1 MPEPHKAIRLEPYF
15 EAGGTLEK
23 AVPGFKHRPQ
33 QIEFAQAVLDAI
45 ESKGVLIAEAGTGT
59 GKTFAYLVPA
69 LLAGGRVIVST
80 GTKTLQD
87 QLFHRDLPRI
97 RAALGIPIDTALL
110 KGRANYICLHHLEAA
125 TQQGTFMAREDV
137 VHIHKIKSFAAR
149 TLSGD
154 RSDCADVPE
163 SSPAWA
169 QATSTRENCLGS
181 ACKHYQDCFVM
192 KARKRASEADLIV
205 VNHHLF
211 FADVAL
217 RDEGAGDLLPA
228 ANTVIFDEA
237 HHLPDLA
244 RLFFGQ
250 SVSTTQLLELAR
262 DTRLAEAQHARES
275 TDLGDAAA
283 AVERAARDV
292 RLALGNASGRTALA
306 AIRDRKAFDV
316 ALDALAKELAALA
329 ERLRAQ
335 EERAEEIRN
344 CRVRADELLGR
355 VAEWREADRRP
366 REENAYGEPSSTDV
380 VRWIEAYSH
389 SAALYVTPLDV
400 ARIFHA
406 QMQGAER
413 AWIFTSATLSV
424 NGDFTHFQKEMG
436 LDHAETRSWPS
447 PFDFDRQALLYVPED
462 MPDPNSDGYVEA
474 VIDAAWPVVRASGG
488 HAFLLFTSLR
498 AMDRGFD
505 LLATKLKAEGLG
517 WPLLLQG
524 SGAKNELL
532 ERFRRSP
539 NAVLV
544 GSQSFWEGVDVKG
557 EQLSVVVIDRLPFNP
572 PDDPVLAACIERIN
586 RAGGNAF
593 MDYQLPRAVIALKQ
607 GAGRLIRDETD
618 RGTLMICDPRLVG
631 KPYGKRIWRA
641 LPPFRRTRL
650 LSDVE
655 AFFGMKP
662 APETQANK
670 RGAKKP
676 ATAPE
681 SPAASPRGRS

>member
-1 MPEPHKAIRLEPYF
+1 MDVAPIFAP
-15 EAGGTLEK
+15 GGPLEK
-23 AVPGFKHRPQ
+23 AVAGFRHREQ
-33 QIEFAQAVLDAI
+33 QVEFAQAVMEAI
-45 ESKGVLIAEAGTGT
+45 ESSGVLVAEAGTGT

-87 QLFHRDLPRI
+87 QLFHRDLPRV
-97 RAALGIPIDTALL
+97 RQVLGTAVDVALL
-110 KGRANYICLHHLEAA
+110 KGRANYVCLHHLEAA
-125 TQQGTFMAREDV
+125 AAQGTFAAREDAA
-137 VHIHKIKSFAAR
+137 HLQKIKRFAA
-149 TLSGD
+149 TTMTGD
-154 RSDCADVPE
+154 KSDCADVPE
-163 SSPAWA
+163 GSAAWA

-181 ACKHYQDCFVM
+181 GCSHYQECFVM
-192 KARKRASEADLIV
+192 KARKRASDADVIV

-211 FADVAL
+211 FADVVL
-217 RDEGAGDLLPA
+217 RDEGASDLLPA

-250 SVSTTQLLELAR
+250 SLSTTELLELAR
-262 DTRLAEAQHARES
+262 DVRLAEAQHARE
-275 TDLGDAAA
+275 TTAMGDAALGVEKA
-283 AVERAARDV
+283 ARELRLSLGGALGRTPLNAIKGRAA
-292 RLALGNASGRTALA
+292 
-306 AIRDRKAFDV
+306 FDG
-316 ALDALAKELAALA
+316 ALDVLAKELAVLT

-344 CRVRADELLGR
+344 CRMRADECLER
-355 VAEWREADRRP
+355 VTQWREADARP
-366 REENAYGEPSSTDV
+366 REDAYGETQAADA
-380 VRWIEAYSH
+380 VRWVEAYPQ
-389 SAALYVTPLDV
+389 SAVLYVTPLDV
-400 ARIFHA
+400 GRIFNEQIKLA
-406 QMQGAER
+406 KR

-424 NGDFTHFQKEMG
+424 NGDFRHFQAEMG
-436 LDHAETRSWPS
+436 LAEANTRSWPS
-447 PFDFDRQALLYVPED
+447 PYDFANQALLYVPEGL
-462 MPDPNSDGYVEA
+462 PDPNSERYVEA
-474 VIDAAWPVVRASGG
+474 VIEAAWPVVRASEG

-505 LLATKLKAEGLG
+505 LLAARVRAEGLD

-524 SGAKNELL
+524 SGSKNDLL

-539 NAVLV
+539 HAILV

-618 RGTLMICDPRLVG
+618 RGALVICDPRLVD

-641 LPPFRRTRL
+641 LPPFRRTRNL
-650 LSDVE
+650 ADVE
-655 AFFGMKP
+655 AFFG
-662 APETQANK
+662 A
-670 RGAKKP
+670 R
-676 ATAPE
+676 
-681 SPAASPRGRS
+681 PAAKAPVSGLARTSIPRGTT

>member
-1 MPEPHKAIRLEPYF
+1 MKSKAKVDLAPIFAE
-15 EAGGTLEK
+15 GGAL
-23 AVPGFKHRPQ
+23 ARAAPGFRHRPQ
-33 QIEFAQAVLDAI
+33 QVEFAGAVLEAI
-45 ESKGVLIAEAGTGT
+45 ESSGVLIAEAGTGT

-87 QLFHRDLPRI
+87 QLFHRDLPRV
-97 RAALGIPIDTALL
+97 REALGLSLDTALL
-110 KGRANYICLHHLEAA
+110 KGRSNYVCLHHLEAA
-125 TQQGTFMAREDV
+125 AQQGTFGAREEV
-137 VHIHKIKSFAAR
+137 AHIHRIASFAKR
-149 TLSGD
+149 TMTGD
-154 RSDCADVPE
+154 KSDCADVPE
-163 SSPAWA
+163 NSGAWS

-181 ACKHYQDCFVM
+181 SCRHYQECFVM
-192 KARKRASEADLIV
+192 KARKRAAEADLIV

-217 RDEGAGDLLPA
+217 RDEGAADLLPA

-250 SVSTTQLLELAR
+250 SVSTGNLVELAR
-262 DTRLAEAQHARES
+262 DTRFVEAQHARES
-275 TDLGDAAA
+275 TELGDAAD
-283 AVERAARDV
+283 AVERAARDL
-292 RLALGNASGRTALA
+292 RLALGNASGRIALA
-306 AIRDRKAFDV
+306 AIRDRKAFDA
-316 ALDALAKELAALA
+316 ALDRLAGELTTLV
-329 ERLRAQ
+329 EKLQAQ

-344 CRVRADELLGR
+344 CRMRAGEYLGR
-355 VAEWREADRRP
+355 VAEWREADARP
-366 REENAYGEPSSTDV
+366 REENAYGEPGGGDV
-380 VRWIEAYSH
+380 VRWIEAYAH

-400 ARIFHA
+400 ARIFHG
-406 QMQGAER
+406 QMEGAER

-424 NGDFTHFQKEMG
+424 NGDFSHYQHEMG
-436 LDHAETRSWPS
+436 LAQARVHSWPS
-447 PFDFDRQALLYVPED
+447 PFDFGNQALLYVPEGL
-462 MPDPNSDGYVEA
+462 PDPNTEGYVAA

-498 AMDRGFD
+498 AMDRGHER
-505 LLATKLKAEGLG
+505 LAARLKSEGLD

-524 SGAKNELL
+524 SGSKNELL

-539 NAVLV
+539 HAVLV

-618 RGTLMICDPRLVG
+618 RGALMICDPRLVE

-650 LSDVE
+650 LADVE
-655 AFFGMKP
+655 TFFG
-662 APETQANK
+662 A
-670 RGAKKP
+670 GA
-676 ATAPE
+676 AGVIA
-681 SPAASPRGRS
+681 SGSAASSPRGRS

>member
-1 MPEPHKAIRLEPYF
+1 MIDLRRVFGE
-15 EAGGTLEK
+15 GGTLQK
-23 AVPGFKHRPQ
+23 AVAGFKHRAQ
-33 QIEFAQAVLDAI
+33 QVEYAEAVLEAI
-45 ESKGVLIAEAGTGT
+45 ESSGVLIAEAGTGT
-59 GKTFAYLVPA
+59 GKTFAYLAPA

-87 QLFHRDLPRI
+87 QLFHRDLPRV
-97 RAALGIPIDTALL
+97 REALGIPVDTALL
-110 KGRANYICLHHLEAA
+110 KGRANYVCLHHLEAA
-125 TQQGTFMAREDV
+125 TQQGTFAAREEV
-137 VHIHKIKSFAAR
+137 AHLHKIRSFAAR
-149 TLSGD
+149 SMSGD
-154 RSDCADVPE
+154 KGDCGDVPE
-163 SSPAWA
+163 ASPAWA

-192 KARKRASEADLIV
+192 KARKRAAEADVIV

-217 RDEGAGDLLPA
+217 RDDGAADLLPA

-275 TDLGDAAA
+275 TGMGDAAA
-283 AVERAARDV
+283 DMERAARDL
-292 RLALGNASGRTALA
+292 RIALGNASGRTALN
-306 AIRDRKAFDV
+306 AIRDRKGFDAAV
-316 ALDALAKELAALA
+316 DALAVTVGALA
-329 ERLRAQ
+329 EKLRAQ

-344 CRVRADELLGR
+344 CRARASAILAQLTDWRGQDE
-355 VAEWREADRRP
+355 RP
-366 REENAYGEPSSTDV
+366 KEDAYGEPLAGGS
-380 VRWIEAYSH
+380 VRWIEAYAQ
-389 SAALYVTPLDV
+389 SAVLYVTPLDV
-400 ARIFHA
+400 ARIFHD
-406 QMQGAER
+406 QMKGAER

-424 NGDFTHFQKEMG
+424 NGDFSHYQREMG
-436 LDHAETRSWPS
+436 LAEATTRSWPS
-447 PFDFDRQALLYVPED
+447 PYDFEKQALLYVPVGL
-462 MPDPNSDGYVEA
+462 PDPNTEGYPEA

-498 AMDRGFD
+498 AMDRGFERLRARLETEELD
-505 LLATKLKAEGLG
+505 

-524 SGAKNELL
+524 RGSKNELL
-532 ERFRRSP
+532 ERFRRAP
-539 NAVLV
+539 NAILV
-544 GSQSFWEGVDVKG
+544 ASQSFWEGVDVKG

-618 RGTLMICDPRLVG
+618 RGALMICDPRLVD

-641 LPPFRRTRL
+641 LPPFRRTRAL
-650 LSDVE
+650 ADVE
-655 AFFGMKP
+655 AFFGTP
-662 APETQANK
+662 PSPLGEG
-670 RGAKKP
+670 RGEGGATVS
-676 ATAPE
+676 TAP
-681 SPAASPRGRS
+681 A

>member
-1 MPEPHKAIRLEPYF
+1 MDLKAIFGP
-15 EAGGTLEK
+15 GGPLDK
-23 AVPGFKHRPQ
+23 AVAGFRHRPQ
-33 QIEFAQAVLDAI
+33 QVEFAQAVLEAI
-45 ESKGVLIAEAGTGT
+45 ESGGVLIAEAGTGT

-87 QLFHRDLPRI
+87 QLFHRDLPRV
-97 RAALGIPIDTALL
+97 RQALGATVDVALL
-110 KGRANYICLHHLEAA
+110 KGRANYVCLHHLEVAA
-125 TQQGTFMAREDV
+125 AQGTFSAREDAL
-137 VHIHKIKSFAAR
+137 HLQKIRRFAA
-149 TLSGD
+149 TTVSGD
-154 RSDCADVPE
+154 KGDCADVPE

-181 ACKHYQDCFVM
+181 SCGHYQDCFVM
-192 KARKRASEADLIV
+192 KARKRASEADVIV

-211 FADVAL
+211 FADVVL
-217 RDEGAGDLLPA
+217 RDEGASDLLPA

-250 SVSTTQLLELAR
+250 SLSTAQLLELAR
-262 DTRLAEAQHARES
+262 DARLAEAQHARES
-275 TDLGDAAA
+275 SAMGDAAQG
-283 AVERAARDV
+283 VERAARDV
-292 RLALGNASGRTALA
+292 RLALGPALGRTAVN
-306 AIRDRKAFDV
+306 AINPRAAFDR
-316 ALDALAKELAALA
+316 ALDALATELATLT

-344 CRVRADELLGR
+344 CRVRADEYAARILQ
-355 VAEWREADRRP
+355 WREADARP
-366 REENAYGEPSSTDV
+366 REDAFGEGVAPDV
-380 VRWIEAYSH
+380 VRWVELYPQ
-389 SAALYVTPLDV
+389 SAVLYVTPLDV
-400 ARIFHA
+400 ARIFRA
-406 QMQGAER
+406 QMDGAER

-424 NGDFTHFQKEMG
+424 NGDFSHYQAEMG
-436 LDHAETRSWPS
+436 LAQAQTLSWPS
-447 PFDFDRQALLYVPED
+447 PYDFENQALLYVPEGL
-462 MPDPNSDGYVEA
+462 PDPNSEGYVEA
-474 VIDAAWPVVRASGG
+474 VIEAAWPVVRASGG

-505 LLATKLKAEGLG
+505 LLAARLKSEGLE

-524 SGAKNELL
+524 SGSKNELL

-539 NAVLV
+539 NAILV

-618 RGTLMICDPRLVG
+618 RGALMICDPRLVD

-650 LSDVE
+650 LADVE
-655 AFFGMKP
+655 AFFGAPRRKAP
-662 APETQANK
+662 AVT
-670 RGAKKP
+670 
-676 ATAPE
+676 ATAGT
-681 SPAASPRGRS
+681 STPRGTS

>member
-1 MPEPHKAIRLEPYF
+1 VTPDLAPIFAP
-15 EAGGTLEK
+15 GGPLGK
-23 AVPGFKHRPQ
+23 AVADFRERPQ
-33 QIEFAQAVLDAI
+33 QLEFAQAVLAAI
-45 ESKGVLIAEAGTGT
+45 ESGGVLIAEAGTGT

-87 QLFHRDLPRI
+87 QLFHRDLPRV
-97 RAALGIPIDTALL
+97 RQALGAAVDVALL
-110 KGRANYICLHHLEAA
+110 KGRANYVCLHHLEVAA
-125 TQQGTFMAREDV
+125 AQGTFSAWEDAL
-137 VHIHKIKSFAAR
+137 HLQKIRRFAA
-149 TLSGD
+149 TTMSGD
-154 RSDCADVPE
+154 KGDCAEVPE
-163 SSPAWA
+163 SSAAWA

-181 ACKHYQDCFVM
+181 ACRHYQDCFVM
-192 KARKRASEADLIV
+192 KARKRASEADVIV

-217 RDEGAGDLLPA
+217 RDEGASDLLPA

-250 SVSTTQLLELAR
+250 SISTTQALELAR
-262 DTRLAEAQHARES
+262 DVRVAQAQHARES
-275 TDLGDAAA
+275 TAMGDAALG
-283 AVERAARDV
+283 VEKAARDL
-292 RLALGNASGRTALA
+292 RLALGAAQGRTALNM
-306 AIRDRKAFDV
+306 IKERKSFDA
-316 ALDALAKELAALA
+316 ALDALAGALAALA
-329 ERLRAQ
+329 EKLRAQ

-344 CRVRADELLGR
+344 CRARADELAARIG
-355 VAEWREADRRP
+355 EWREADARP
-366 REENAYGEPSSTDV
+366 REDAYGESAGLDV
-380 VRWIEAYSH
+380 VRWVEAYPQ
-389 SAALYVTPLDV
+389 SAVLYVTPLDV
-400 ARIFHA
+400 ARIFKE
-406 QMQGAER
+406 QMEGAGR

-424 NGDFTHFQKEMG
+424 NGDFSHFQAEMG
-436 LDHAETRSWPS
+436 LPMAQTRSWPS
-447 PFDFDRQALLYVPED
+447 PYDFEKQALLYVPEGL
-462 MPDPNSDGYVEA
+462 PDPNSEGYPEA
-474 VIDAAWPVVRASGG
+474 VIDAAWPVVRASAG

-505 LLATKLKAEGLG
+505 RLQAKLKAEGLE

-539 NAVLV
+539 NAILV

-618 RGTLMICDPRLVG
+618 RGALMICDPRLVD

-641 LPPFRRTRL
+641 LPPFRRTRVL
-650 LSDVE
+650 ADVE
-655 AFFGMKP
+655 DFFGAARSAEP
-662 APETQANK
+662 GLNAPGRT
-670 RGAKKP
+670 
-676 ATAPE
+676 
-681 SPAASPRGRS
+681 SIPRGRP

>member
-1 MPEPHKAIRLEPYF
+1 VIDLEKVF
-15 EAGGTLEK
+15 AEGGSLQK
-23 AVPGFKHRPQ
+23 AVPGFKHRAQ
-33 QIEFAQAVLDAI
+33 QVEYAEAVLEAI
-45 ESKGVLIAEAGTGT
+45 ESSGVLIAEAGTGT
-59 GKTFAYLVPA
+59 GKTFAYLAPA

-87 QLFHRDLPRI
+87 QLFHRDLPRV
-97 RAALGIPIDTALL
+97 REALGIPVDTALL
-110 KGRANYICLHHLEAA
+110 KGRANYVCLHHLEVAA
-125 TQQGTFMAREDV
+125 HQGTFAAREEV
-137 VHIHKIKSFAAR
+137 AHLHKIRSFAAR
-149 TLSGD
+149 SMSGD
-154 RSDCADVPE
+154 RGDCADVPE
-163 SSPAWA
+163 TSPAWA

-192 KARKRASEADLIV
+192 KARKRAAEADVIV

-217 RDEGAGDLLPA
+217 RDEGAADLLPA

-250 SVSTTQLLELAR
+250 SVSTSQLLELAR
-262 DTRLAEAQHARES
+262 DVRVAQAQHARES
-275 TDLGDAAA
+275 TDMGDAAA
-283 AVERAARDV
+283 EMERAARDV
-292 RLALGNASGRTALA
+292 RIALGNAAGRTALT
-306 AIRDRKAFDV
+306 AIRDRKGFDA
-316 ALDALAKELAALA
+316 ALGALAGRMGELAQK
-329 ERLRAQ
+329 LRAQ

-344 CRVRADELLGR
+344 CRVRAEAIVAQL
-355 VAEWREADRRP
+355 AEWREADERP
-366 REENAYGEPSSTDV
+366 REDAYGEPLAGGS
-380 VRWIEAYSH
+380 VRWIEAYPQ
-389 SAALYVTPLDV
+389 SAVLYITPLDV

-406 QMQGAER
+406 QMKDAKR

-424 NGDFTHFQKEMG
+424 NGDFSHYQREMG
-436 LDHAETRSWPS
+436 LSEAATRSWPS
-447 PFDFDRQALLYVPED
+447 PYDFQNQALLYVPEGL
-462 MPDPNSDGYVEA
+462 PDPNTEGYPEA
-474 VIDAAWPVVRASGG
+474 VIDASWPVVRASGG

-505 LLATKLKAEGLG
+505 RLAARLEAEKLD

-524 SGAKNELL
+524 SGSKNELL

-539 NAVLV
+539 NAILV
-544 GSQSFWEGVDVKG
+544 ASQSFWEGVDVKG

-618 RGTLMICDPRLVG
+618 RGALVICDPRLVD

-641 LPPFRRTRL
+641 LPPFRRTRAL
-650 LSDVE
+650 ADVE
-655 AFFGMKP
+655 AFFGDRP
-662 APETQANK
+662 QFK
-670 RGAKKP
+670 REDSA
-676 ATAPE
+676 ATL
-681 SPAASPRGRS
+681 G

>member
-1 MPEPHKAIRLEPYF
+1 MPDLAPIF
-15 EAGGTLEK
+15 GAGGPLEK
-23 AVPGFKHRPQ
+23 SVPGFRQRPQ
-33 QIEFAQAVLDAI
+33 QLEFAQAVLDAI
-45 ESKGVLIAEAGTGT
+45 ESGGVLIAEAGTGT

-87 QLFHRDLPRI
+87 QLFHRDLPRV
-97 RAALGIPIDTALL
+97 RQALGASLDVALL
-110 KGRANYICLHHLEAA
+110 KGRANYVCLHHLEAA
-125 TQQGTFMAREDV
+125 AAQGTFSAREDAL
-137 VHIHKIKSFAAR
+137 HLQKIRRFA
-149 TLSGD
+149 TTTMSGD
-154 RSDCADVPE
+154 KSDCADVPE
-163 SSPAWA
+163 SSAAWA

-181 ACKHYQDCFVM
+181 ACRHYQDCFVM
-192 KARKRASEADLIV
+192 KARKRASEADVIV

-211 FADVAL
+211 FADVVL
-217 RDEGAGDLLPA
+217 RDEGASDLLPA

-250 SVSTTQLLELAR
+250 SLSTAQVLELAR
-262 DTRLAEAQHARES
+262 DVRLAEAQHARES
-275 TDLGDAAA
+275 TQMGDAAL
-283 AVERAARDV
+283 AVEKAARDL
-292 RLALGNASGRTALA
+292 RIALGNALGRTALNM
-306 AIRDRKAFDV
+306 IKNRKPFDA
-316 ALDALAKELAALA
+316 ALDVLAKELASLVDK
-329 ERLRAQ
+329 LRAQ

-344 CRVRADELLGR
+344 CRVRADELAAR
-355 VAEWREADRRP
+355 ICEWREADARP
-366 REENAYGEPSSTDV
+366 KEDAYGEAAVPDV
-380 VRWIEAYSH
+380 VRWLEVYPQ

-400 ARIFHA
+400 ARIFKQ
-406 QMQGAER
+406 QMEGAKR

-424 NGDFTHFQKEMG
+424 NGDFSHYQGEMG
-436 LDHAETRSWPS
+436 LAEARTQSWPS
-447 PFDFDRQALLYVPED
+447 PYDFENQALLYVPEGL
-462 MPDPNSDGYVEA
+462 PDPNSEGYVEA

-505 LLATKLKAEGLG
+505 RLAAKLKAASLE

-524 SGAKNELL
+524 SGSKNELL

-539 NAVLV
+539 NAILV

-618 RGTLMICDPRLVG
+618 RGALVICDPRLVD

-641 LPPFRRTRL
+641 LPPFRRTRVL
-650 LSDVE
+650 ADVE
-655 AFFGMKP
+655 AFFG
-662 APETQANK
+662 APLS
-670 RGAKKP
+670 AKAAVT
-676 ATAPE
+676 AT
-681 SPAASPRGRS
+681 G